1 MTNNP
6 VKTVNVGLGDRAYD
20 ILVGPKLISNAGTLL
35 KPLLKR
41 NRVAIVTDDNVA
53 KLHLPALLASLE
65 TESIRA
71 THFVLPA
78 GEKTK
83 NFENL
88 QSLSAHLLDTGV
100 ERGDLVVALGGGVI
114 GDLTGFTAS
123 ILRRGVDFAQI
134 PTTLLAQVDSSVGGK
149 TGINV
154 PQGKN
159 LIGAFHQPRI
169 VLADTDAIA
178 TLPIREFRAGYAEIV
193 KYGLLGD
200 ADFFDWLDA
209 NVDRLMNGD
218 VDALTHA
225 ILTSCEAKA
234 RIVAEDEREGGKRA
248 LLNLGHT
255 FGHALEATTGFSDR
269 LIHGEGVA
277 IGMVLAFDLSVKL
290 GLCNGQDAVRAANHL
305 AKAGLPTRLRDIKGP
320 IGGPQELIDLM
331 AQDKKVVD
339 GTLTFILARAIGDAF
354 ITRKVANADL
364 LAFMTDQET
373 N

>member
-1 MTNNP
+1 MTTKQ

-20 ILVGPKLISNAGTLL
+20 IFVEPQLIANAGAHL

-41 NRVAIVTDDNVA
+41 NRVAIVTDENVA
-53 KLHLPALLASLE
+53 KLHLATLEASL
-65 TESIRA
+65 TAAGITA
-71 THFVLPA
+71 THYILPA

-83 NFENL
+83 TFEHLQNL
-88 QSLSAHLLDTGV
+88 CAHLLDKGV

-114 GDLTGFTAS
+114 GDLTGFAAS

-169 VLADTDAIA
+169 VLADTDAIQ
-178 TLPIREFRAGYAEIV
+178 TLPAREFRAGYAEVV

-200 ADFFDWLDA
+200 AGFFDWLEA
-209 NVDRLMNGD
+209 NVERLMNGD
-218 VDALTHA
+218 IDALTHA
-225 ILTSCEAKA
+225 ILTSCKAKA

-277 IGMVLAFDLSVKL
+277 IGMVMAFDLSVQL
-290 GLCNGQDAVRAANHL
+290 GFCSGQDATRAAKHL
-305 AKAGLPTRLRDIKGP
+305 EKAGLPTRLHDIPGT
-320 IGGPQELIDLM
+320 IGTPQELIDLM

-354 ITRKVANADL
+354 ITREVANSDL
-364 LAFMTDQET
+364 LTFMTAQET
-373 N
+373 A